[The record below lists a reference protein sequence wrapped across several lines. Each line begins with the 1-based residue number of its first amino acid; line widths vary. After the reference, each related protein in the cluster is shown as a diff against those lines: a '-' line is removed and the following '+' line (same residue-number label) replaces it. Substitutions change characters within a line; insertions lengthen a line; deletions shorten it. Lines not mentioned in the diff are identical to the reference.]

1 MDTYTITEAA
11 RLVGTSTGKLYQAIR
26 AGRFQALAGQEP
38 GAVLRVTPEAL
49 RAAGFALPPAP
60 RPASPKPR
68 HNFLYTSSELSRLKR
83 WSPPLCGM
91 NEFEKPQLLSGKGEL
106 HLAHHRLGAIEHQGF
121 LRIQRDQ

>member
-1 MDTYTITEAA
+1 MLHSVRAPHRTLVRLIAPTE
-11 RLVGTSTGKLYQAIR
+11 G
-26 AGRFQALAGQEP
+26 
-38 GAVLRVTPEAL
+38 
-49 RAAGFALPPAP
+49 
-60 RPASPKPR
+60 KPR

>member
-1 MDTYTITEAA
+1 MLGLIDADISAIAPLGEMLPGIFRKATSPSPTSPQRATE
-11 RLVGTSTGKLYQAIR
+11 R
-26 AGRFQALAGQEP
+26 P
-38 GAVLRVTPEAL
+38 RVCW
-49 RAAGFALPPAP
+49 G
-60 RPASPKPR
+60 KPR